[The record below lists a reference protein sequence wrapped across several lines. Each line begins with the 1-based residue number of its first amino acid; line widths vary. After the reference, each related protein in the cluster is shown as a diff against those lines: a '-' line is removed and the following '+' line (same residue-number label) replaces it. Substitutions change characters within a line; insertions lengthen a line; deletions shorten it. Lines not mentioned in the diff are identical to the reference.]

1 MNSKKKKMLKRAIP
15 LYIMVAPG
23 FIYLLINNYIP
34 MLGIVIAFKNLNFSK
49 GILKSDWAGLSNFE
63 YLFKAPDAF
72 LITRNTILYNV
83 AFIVVNTVVAI
94 VIAII
99 LSEIRSK
106 MKVKIFQSCVLIPSL
121 ISIIIVSYLA
131 YAFLSG
137 RTGFINGSLAA
148 AGKDT
153 ISFYTEPKYWP
164 AILIFINC
172 WKGAGYSSI
181 IYLAAILGIDQEMY
195 EAAEIDGATRW
206 NKIRF
211 ITLPMLKATVITLT
225 LMNVGRIFYSDFGL
239 FYQVPMNS
247 GALINATNT
256 IDTYVYRGLIELG
269 DISMSSAAC
278 VYQSLVGFVL
288 VLTANWVTKKLSSE
302 NALF

>member
-1 MNSKKKKMLKRAIP
+1 MLKRAIP

-153 ISFYTEPKYWP
+153 ISLYTEPKYWP

-211 ITLPMLKATVITLT
+211 ITLPMLKSTVITLT

>member
-1 MNSKKKKMLKRAIP
+1 MLKRAIP

-106 MKVKIFQSCVLIPSL
+106 MKVKMFQSCVLIPSL

-211 ITLPMLKATVITLT
+211 ITLPMLKSTVITLT